1 MENLILLFLG
11 ISLLFYVLLGG
22 ADFGGGIVEYFT
34 GNKGINT
41 VSKAIAPVW
50 EANHVWLILV
60 IVILFVGFPEVYT
73 SISTYMH
80 IPLLLI
86 LVGII
91 FRGSAFAFRYYDID
105 EGSYKQ
111 LYTSFFRIFSIF
123 TPFFLGVTLGSVI
136 LGEITTDLSKGFV
149 DIYIYPWINWFSM
162 SMGVFVTILFTFLAS
177 VFLIGETEEKAR
189 AKMQK
194 ITKFSL
200 VALIIAGG
208 FVFIMAEIDGL
219 HLLNQFFRSPIS
231 LIAIGIATVML
242 PFLWRLINKPNDLWL
257 RLIAG
262 AQTTLIVVGWFA
274 VQFPVLVKIEGGN
287 NLTIYNAIAP
297 DEVISN
303 LLIALA
309 IGTMIIIPSIIYL
322 FKVFKFDNTPY

>member
-86 LVGII
+86 LIGII

-105 EGSYKQ
+105 EGSYKR

-149 DIYIYPWINWFSM
+149 AIYISPWINWFSM

-177 VFLIGETEEKAR
+177 VFLIGETEEKAQI
-189 AKMQK
+189 KMQK
-194 ITKFSL
+194 ISKFSL
-200 VALIIAGG
+200 ISLIVAGG
-208 FVFIMAEIDGL
+208 FVFLMAEVDNL
-219 HLLNQFFRSPIS
+219 HLLNQFLQSPIS
-231 LIAIGIATVML
+231 LVAVSIATVLL
-242 PFLWRLINKPNDLWL
+242 PFLWRFINKPNNLWL

-303 LLIALA
+303 LLIALVV
-309 IGTMIIIPSIIYL
+309 GTMIIIPSIVYL
-322 FKVFKFDNTPY
+322 FKVFKFDKSPY